1 MEHNQRRWDA
11 YAVLTLKNKEKRRKM
26 NQINYEI
33 KEHIGIISENKNGWT
48 KELNLVSWNDNDPK
62 YDIRDWNPTH
72 DKMSRGITLTEEE
85 AYELSIILSGE
96 FES

>member
-1 MEHNQRRWDA
+1 
-11 YAVLTLKNKEKRRKM
+11 M

-33 KEHIGIISENKNGWT
+33 KEHIGIISENKDGWT

-72 DKMSRGITLTEEE
+72 DKMSRGITLTEKE
-85 AYELSIILSGE
+85 AYELSCLLNEE
-96 FES
+96 FNNNENRYF

>member
-1 MEHNQRRWDA
+1 
-11 YAVLTLKNKEKRRKM
+11 M

-48 KELNLVSWNDNDPK
+48 KELNFVSWNDNDPK

-85 AYELSIILSGE
+85 AYELSILLTGE
-96 FES
+96 FNN

>member
-1 MEHNQRRWDA
+1 
-11 YAVLTLKNKEKRRKM
+11 M

-48 KELNLVSWNDNDPK
+48 KELNFVSWNDNDPK

-85 AYELSIILSGE
+85 AYELSILLTGE
-96 FES
+96 FNKLKEDCES

>member
-1 MEHNQRRWDA
+1 MKSR
-11 YAVLTLKNKEKRRKM
+11 
-26 NQINYEI
+26 
-33 KEHIGIISENKNGWT
+33 
-48 KELNLVSWNDNDPK
+48 NDNDPK

-96 FES
+96 FEG